1 MEPEERDSGMV
12 ECPCGISYDD
22 GQAMIECERCKVC
35 IAAYSSYILLHPDAQ
50 GILALVQSELDAR
63 MHAVRPDWCTSVIA
77 ELDIGPAVAGLG
89 SHLMPQ

>member
-35 IAAYSSYILLHPDAQ
+35 IAAFSSHILTLKACRPVSLSLMPGYMQSA
-50 GILALVQSELDAR
+50 GLVPT
-63 MHAVRPDWCTSVIA
+63 VTA
-77 ELDIGPAVAGLG
+77 ELDTGAAVAGVG

>member
-35 IAAYSSYILLHPDAQ
+35 IAAYSSYILTLKVYWH
-50 GILALVQSELDAR
+50 VQSELDAR
-63 MHAVRPDWCTSVIA
+63 MHAADR
-77 ELDIGPAVAGLG
+77 IGAQRNCRA
-89 SHLMPQ
+89 